1 MSDKASTS
9 KIKQVNA
16 LMPNLVHSLDSSALI
31 FLYNAFK
38 SHRIYINFYSVHD
51 CYGVSATDVDVLIN
65 LLRNIYIE
73 LYSKNK
79 YIETFDKDIIEIL
92 KKSLSIKH
100 SNSKIKYD
108 REKRLI
114 YSEDV
119 ELLKLPHIPTNKDI
133 FHKDKIKYFNK
144 LKKSILLV
152 N

>member
-9 KIKQVNA
+9 KVKQVNA

-38 SHRIYINFYSVHD
+38 SHRININFYSVHD
-51 CYGVSATDVDVLIN
+51 CYAVSPTDVDVLIN

-79 YIETFDKDIIEIL
+79 YIETFDKDIIEMI

-100 SNSKIKYD
+100 SNSNIKYD

-119 ELLKLPHIPTNKDI
+119 ELIKLPDIPTNNDI
-133 FHKDKIKYFNK
+133 FHNDKIKYFNK